1 MCRTEYVT
9 ALQSRQHP
17 IFNTIHVLVNFLK
30 IQTMHTRFSM
40 HKKYV
45 SPSLNFAMYYCN
57 DFIEEMHCTIVEVV
71 DQKKKKMI
79 ICMIWNLL
87 SCYIGSSTCIL
98 LWISDLDKWHSFH

>member
-45 SPSLNFAMYYCN
+45 SPSLNFAN
-57 DFIEEMHCTIVEVV
+57 V
-71 DQKKKKMI
+71 
-79 ICMIWNLL
+79 LL
-87 SCYIGSSTCIL
+87 Q
-98 LWISDLDKWHSFH
+98 